1 MSFVNL
7 SESRTTVARDI
18 MRVHRRAKTPA
29 ILTLVFCNHTGDKFD
44 LKEFHDVVLLESAL
58 PMSVLEELVDQYI
71 SSHK

>member
-7 SESRTTVARDI
+7 SKSRTTVARDVI
-18 MRVHRRAKTPA
+18 RVHKRSKT
-29 ILTLVFCNHTGDKFD
+29 LSTLNLVFCNHTGDKFD